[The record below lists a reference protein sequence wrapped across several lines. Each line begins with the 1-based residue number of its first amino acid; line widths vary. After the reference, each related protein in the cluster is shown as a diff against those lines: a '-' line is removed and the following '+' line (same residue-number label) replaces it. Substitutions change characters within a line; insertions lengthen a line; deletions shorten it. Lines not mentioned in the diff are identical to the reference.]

1 MLKRCLGPVV
11 VLVCLSGSAVAA
23 GLDRTE
29 LEHRAEAAARH
40 LVAVETV
47 EGRFFYEFDFLLSRF
62 TADDNIVRQAGAGF
76 ILNQFLYESGKPA
89 FIEPAARTI
98 AYYAAKSVPHGDGQI
113 ISEDGTL
120 AGGRAGA
127 LALALLA
134 ELYHT
139 RATGTDFRPDLR
151 LDWLQGIAAQQ
162 LANGGIAQRP
172 GDSSE
177 DSYATGE
184 TWLALAHYLDLF
196 PGTAEAEAVLVPLE
210 ALVMEKY
217 LATPDRMFAHWG
229 MMAAAQRFATTG
241 DVRYREFIERL
252 ARAFIREMVPVT
264 SPTANACAILE
275 GLGAAAGA
283 VANGGDPALAKEL
296 RARLDHDLPIS
307 RALQIEALQTQVSF
321 GTDRFYQD
329 PKLANFVGAFR
340 NGYYILRTRIDFT
353 QHCLSALLRYRALL
367 PPQQTTWKN

>member
-1 MLKRCLGPVV
+1 MLKRCLAPVV

-184 TWLALAHYLDLF
+184 SWLALAHYLDLF
-196 PGTAEAEAVLVPLE
+196 PKTAEAEAVLVPLE

-217 LATPDRMFAHWG
+217 LATSDRMFAHWG
-229 MMAAAQRFATTG
+229 MMAAAQR
-241 DVRYREFIERL
+241 L
-252 ARAFIREMVPVT
+252 ASGFIREMVPVT
-264 SPTANACAILE
+264 NPTANACAILE
-275 GLGAAAGA
+275 GLAAAAGA
-283 VANGGDPALAKEL
+283 VANGGDPALAIEL
-296 RARLDHDLPIS
+296 RARLDHDLPVS
-307 RALQIEALQTQVSF
+307 LALQIEALQTQVSF
-321 GTDRFYQD
+321 GADRFYED

-340 NGYYILRTRIDFT
+340 NGHYILRTRIDFT